1 MADLEQT
8 APAFQPAAPAGEASR
23 RADDG
28 QELITVS
35 GTDVT
40 RVGYEQ
46 GFTREAGGGSHYAPF
61 TPMQEAAHNR
71 RMELLAEIPLPD
83 LQDAAI
89 VDYGV
94 GAWGFAAV
102 FPALHGG
109 RMAIGIDISPT
120 AVELSRQV
128 SAEGRFPHGTNVHYF
143 TARGGDLVLADDS
156 VDVFFAGECIEHVEV
171 TEAFLDEVHRV
182 LRPGGMFIL
191 TTPNA
196 DAALY
201 RARGER
207 YCVGIEHVALMG
219 YRELL
224 SYLTPGFDVVL
235 SWGFNNSLL
244 TELDTTIGAGEARTW
259 AAMFRDQPELASG
272 VVVVAAPRPGH
283 HPRRYRHRYYF
294 SDAPELIRVG
304 KWRRAELDGGRW
316 GSGSSDPASRM
327 GLLFTGEGVIV
338 NLWCDAWSGHVR
350 VDVDGSV
357 QEVDLYAPV
366 PGLVRIAFP
375 DLGPGPHLLQIR
387 PTGGQN
393 SRSCGGQVI
402 HYQTVTFTPTSPG

>member
-1 MADLEQT
+1 
-8 APAFQPAAPAGEASR
+8 
-23 RADDG
+23 
-28 QELITVS
+28 
-35 GTDVT
+35 
-40 RVGYEQ
+40 
-46 GFTREAGGGSHYAPF
+46 
-61 TPMQEAAHNR
+61 MQEAAHNR

-83 LQDAAI
+83 LQDVAI

-94 GAWGFAAV
+94 GAWGFAVV
-102 FPALHGG
+102 FPALHGA

-156 VDVFFAGECIEHVEV
+156 VDVFFAGECIEHVELM
-171 TEAFLDEVHRV
+171 EAFLDEVHRV
-182 LRPGGMFIL
+182 WRTGGMFIL

-294 SDAPELIRVG
+294 SDVPELIRVG
-304 KWRRAELDGGRW
+304 KWRRGRAGWRSLGLGIVRSRVPDGSPLHGRGRDREPLVRRVERTRPGRRRRERPGGRSIRPRAR
-316 GSGSSDPASRM
+316 SGPDRLPGPRPWAAPVADPTHWRPELWELRRPSDPLPDGDLHSDI
-327 GLLFTGEGVIV
+327 T
-338 NLWCDAWSGHVR
+338 R
-350 VDVDGSV
+350 VMATLS
-357 QEVDLYAPV
+357 
-366 PGLVRIAFP
+366 
-375 DLGPGPHLLQIR
+375 
-387 PTGGQN
+387 
-393 SRSCGGQVI
+393 
-402 HYQTVTFTPTSPG
+402 